1 MRKAITNN
9 KNTTGD
15 EKKPSYIFGDV
26 LGNALSKVDLRTQ
39 FEASMLSV
47 TMMMVGLVLTI
58 IYIVFYI
65 DFQVWF
71 KIVFVV
77 NGLFGILFMLSN
89 LVTTFQSYR
98 SYMEAKKMQEELSL
112 FNQIKGGTS

>member
-1 MRKAITNN
+1 MR
-9 KNTTGD
+9 KNTTNKKGS
-15 EKKPSYIFGDV
+15 EKKQNYIFGDF

-47 TMMMVGLVLTI
+47 SMMIAGLILTI
-58 IYIVFYI
+58 IYIVLYI
-65 DFQVWF
+65 DFQLWF

-98 SYMEAKKMQEELSL
+98 SYMEAKRMQEELSL
-112 FNQIKGGTS
+112 FNQLKGGTL